1 VYGGK
6 QSLLADWFAA
16 GDHRRPLQ
24 VVGDGRN
31 HWAMVNLH
39 DVADC
44 YLRVI
49 EQKTSGTF
57 HAVDGTRAT
66 LDECASAV
74 APKGRIE
81 HLPADAAR
89 QKMGPFTD
97 ALVVDQ
103 QISSEAT
110 RRQLR
115 WMPRRTFLASIDE
128 QWREWREA
136 HT

>member
-1 VYGGK
+1 
-6 QSLLADWFAA
+6 
-16 GDHRRPLQ
+16 
-24 VVGDGRN
+24 
-31 HWAMVNLH
+31 
-39 DVADC
+39 
-44 YLRVI
+44 
-49 EQKTSGTF
+49 
-57 HAVDGTRAT
+57 
-66 LDECASAV
+66 
-74 APKGRIE
+74 
-81 HLPADAAR
+81 
-89 QKMGPFTD
+89 MGPFTD

>member
-1 VYGGK
+1 VHAAVVELKIDGAAVSLTYEDGVFVTGATRGNGLTGEIVTENLRTVRDVPLRLAGG
-6 QSLLADWFAA
+6 
-16 GDHRRPLQ
+16 
-24 VVGDGRN
+24 
-31 HWAMVNLH
+31 
-39 DVADC
+39 
-44 YLRVI
+44 
-49 EQKTSGTF
+49 
-57 HAVDGTRAT
+57 
-66 LDECASAV
+66 